1 MVAWLGLCILGS
13 AEAASLDLVEV
24 GGLFGSPASTGPA
37 ATYWNPAGMS
47 FEPGTRFHLELAPT
61 FAEIDVNLADPVW
74 GGKDRYTY
82 RGVVPFAGVATDFGV
97 DGLGVGASLS
107 VPMARGAE
115 AVEWG
120 GPGRYHL
127 QSANI
132 QTVYLTGAL
141 SMEVIPKVALG
152 ASVSLVDS
160 HWSAQLQTE
169 TLTSLR
175 DNLESEGQET
185 SYTDADILNPD
196 YAALLDMDALA
207 ARTYTAGA
215 GVYLTP
221 DPRLAISASYQHGGT
236 LAHRG
241 DLGVTFDCPPDED
254 AVGHF
259 GAGLKGICYAEL
271 SGTGVVTYDIP
282 WRTHFGVRWM
292 PKGDPEKL
300 AVELMGGLVGW
311 SQFTDYDIETYVDSN
326 SVDLEDAEARKETAA
341 TVSQTRSWARD
352 GRDAYFAGID
362 AKGRVLEDR
371 LLVGGRALYDRSA
384 VPDHAVSMNN
394 YDTDTLMTS
403 LLVGYRLARPLELA
417 VTLENHWM
425 VPRTIRDSAYAVTL
439 DDANAVEDRYFYP
452 SGNGTYSGHIRSV
465 AVDLRARFGARHRE

>member
-1 MVAWLGLCILGS
+1 MVAWLALCMLGS

-24 GGLFGSPASTGPA
+24 GGMFGSPASTGPA
-37 ATYWNPAGMS
+37 ATYWNPAGMAVES
-47 FEPGTRFHLELAPT
+47 GTRFHLELAPT
-61 FAEIDVNLADPVW
+61 YAEIDVNLADPVW

-82 RGVVPFAGVATDFGV
+82 RGVVPFAGVATDFGI

-107 VPMARGAE
+107 VPMARGGD

-141 SMEVIPKVALG
+141 SYRVAPKVALG
-152 ASVSLVDS
+152 ASVSMADS
-160 HWSAQLQTE
+160 RWRAQLQTE
-169 TLTSLR
+169 TLTLLR

-185 SYTDADILNPD
+185 AYTDADILSPD
-196 YAALLDMDALA
+196 YAALLHMDDLA

-254 AVGHF
+254 AIGHF
-259 GAGLKGICYAEL
+259 AAGLKGLCYAEL
-271 SGTGVVTYDIP
+271 SGTGVVSYDIP
-282 WRTHFGVRWM
+282 WRTHFGLRWM
-292 PKGDPEKL
+292 PHGDPGKL
-300 AVELMGGLVGW
+300 AVELMGGLIGW
-311 SQFTDYDIETYVDSN
+311 SQFTDYAIETYVDSN
-326 SVDLEDAEARKETAA
+326 SVELDDAEARKETAA

-352 GRDAYFAGID
+352 ARDTYFAGID

-371 LLVGGRALYDRSA
+371 LLVGGRALFDRSA
-384 VPDHAVSMNN
+384 IPDHVLSMNN
-394 YDTDTLMTS
+394 YDADTLMTS
-403 LLVGYRLARPLELA
+403 LLVGYRVARPLELA
-417 VTLENHWM
+417 VTLKNHWM
-425 VPRTIRDSAYAVTL
+425 VSRTIEDSAYGVTL
-439 DDANAVEDRYFYP
+439 DASNAVEDRYFYP
-452 SGNGTYSGHIRSV
+452 SGNGTYSGSIRSV
-465 AVDLRARFGARHRE
+465 AVDLRGRFGVGQRE